1 MCMNDIKK
9 FVRAGMFHLAGFID
23 YWTKGSVK
31 PNHITLLSLLG
42 HIPVAWA
49 LVTCRPVLAAI
60 LLAFFSLLDALDGAM
75 AKVQNSASLSGMFF
89 DAVSDRMKEVIVFS
103 ALAVFV
109 YKHIDPSL
117 TWQVVAACGTSLLI
131 SYTKAKGEMAI
142 AGKLTSTKDTQKLN
156 RLFGIGIAGYEVRVA
171 ALVAGLAFGVIEF
184 VLPLLIAANLLTIA
198 LRFIVIAKELYT
210 IDQKE
215 ETTSAGSD
223 TKPKTT
229 KKSKEMNKS

>member
-1 MCMNDIKK
+1 MNSLKK
-9 FVRAGMFHLAGFID
+9 IVRQFMFHLAGFID
-23 YWTKGSVK
+23 YWTKGRVK
-31 PNHITLLSLLG
+31 PNHITVLSLVG
-42 HIPVAWA
+42 HVPVAWA
-49 LVTCRPVLAAI
+49 LVTCRPVLAAV

-117 TWQVVAACGTSLLI
+117 AWQVVAACGTSLLI
-131 SYTKAKGEMAI
+131 SYTKAKGEMAV
-142 AGKLTSTKDTQKLN
+142 AGKIAMKDAQKIN
-156 RLFGIGIAGYEVRVA
+156 RLFGIGIASYEIRVA
-171 ALVAGLAFGVIEF
+171 ALVGGLLFGVIEY

-198 LRFIVIAKELYT
+198 LRFIVIAKELYI

-215 ETTSAGSD
+215 IKAK
-223 TKPKTT
+223 KPTAQKPL
-229 KKSKEMNKS
+229 KKV